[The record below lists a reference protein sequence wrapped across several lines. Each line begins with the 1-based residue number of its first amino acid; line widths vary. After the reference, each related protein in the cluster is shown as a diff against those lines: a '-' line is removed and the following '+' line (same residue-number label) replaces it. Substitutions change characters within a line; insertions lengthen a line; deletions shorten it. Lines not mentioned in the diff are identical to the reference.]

1 MYRLQ
6 MEGRRGYNR
15 LGFDNTYG
23 AFMPTHICLW
33 LSSYVSQEQPPPW
46 HEACRPP
53 DSRASASPSTSALR
67 ERAQALWNIE
77 DSFFR
82 ASANPAVG
90 LDWED
95 CLPFTFP
102 RLASEYPRIALGRP
116 KVIAFDLFGTLLVRW
131 HLLTRLPVC
140 NLTFFVSYR
149 TGKARYAKR

>member
-6 MEGRRGYNR
+6 VEGRRGYNR

-23 AFMPTHICLW
+23 AFMPTLVCLW

-53 DSRASASPSTSALR
+53 DLRASASPSASDLRASAH
-67 ERAQALWNIE
+67 ALWNGE
-77 DSFFR
+77 DSFFGGN
-82 ASANPAVG
+82 ANAAADR
-90 LDWED
+90 DWEH

-102 RLASEYPRIALGRP
+102 RLAYEYTRIALGRP
-116 KVIAFDLFGTLLVRW
+116 KIIAFDLFGTLLVCW

-140 NLTFFVSYR
+140 NLTFFISHR
-149 TGKARYAKR
+149 TGKARYAKH